1 MSKEAKDLINKLLVK
16 NISKRLSAKE
26 ALQHEWIKNMD
37 IFNHQISNEQLKIIV
52 NNLKKYS
59 ATQKLQQATL
69 AFIVHNLI
77 SKEDTDILRK
87 CFILFDTKGDGHLD
101 KEEMIHGLSLVL
113 SKEDAKKEVDRIME
127 IIDVDGNGF
136 IEYEEFLRASL
147 DKKKIL
153 TTENVKT
160 VFRIFD
166 KDDSGKISPEELKQV
181 MGQDA
186 DIDDNVWTQLVHEI
200 DLNEDGEI
208 SFYEFDRMMDL
219 VREDVDNNK

>member
-1 MSKEAKDLINKLLVK
+1 M
-16 NISKRLSAKE
+16 
-26 ALQHEWIKNMD
+26 
-37 IFNHQISNEQLKIIV
+37 
-52 NNLKKYS
+52 
-59 ATQKLQQATL
+59 
-69 AFIVHNLI
+69 I

>member
-1 MSKEAKDLINKLLVK
+1 
-16 NISKRLSAKE
+16 
-26 ALQHEWIKNMD
+26 
-37 IFNHQISNEQLKIIV
+37 
-52 NNLKKYS
+52 
-59 ATQKLQQATL
+59 
-69 AFIVHNLI
+69 
-77 SKEDTDILRK
+77 
-87 CFILFDTKGDGHLD
+87 
-101 KEEMIHGLSLVL
+101 MIHGLSLVL

-186 DIDDNVWTQLVHEI
+186 DIDDKVWTQLVHEI